1 MPRPDHLTQLDEA
14 EIVKVQ
20 QLAERLFELVDLSE
34 ADQPRILLNAVLA
47 LYRASAVV
55 AVTSQGICPSCVVS
69 ALAGAQTELRDDL
82 ARNAAPRP
90 HLH

>member
-1 MPRPDHLTQLDEA
+1 MSKLDEA
-14 EIVKVQ
+14 EIGKVQ
-20 QLAERLFELVDLSE
+20 QLAERIADLIEIGE

-69 ALAGAQTELRDDL
+69 ALEGAQAELREDL
-82 ARNAAPRP
+82 ARNAAPQP